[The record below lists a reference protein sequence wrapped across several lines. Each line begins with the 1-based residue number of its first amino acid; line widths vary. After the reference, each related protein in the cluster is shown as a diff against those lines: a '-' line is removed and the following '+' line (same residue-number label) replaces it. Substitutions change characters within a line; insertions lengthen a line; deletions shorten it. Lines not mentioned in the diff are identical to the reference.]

1 MEAYVYC
8 ARAPES
14 RVVLLMGVPTETR
27 HWVVTHELGAFG
39 PPWAIHTGA
48 GIRGY
53 RFIRAMA
60 SGNIDFTN
68 MNIWLAETLL

>member
-1 MEAYVYC
+1 M
-8 ARAPES
+8 APES
-14 RVVLLMGVPTETR
+14 RIVHLMDAPAETR
-27 HWVVTHELGAFG
+27 HWIVTHELGAFE

-60 SGNIDFTN
+60 GGNIDHTD
-68 MNIWLAETLL
+68 MNIWLAEALL

>member
-1 MEAYVYC
+1 MEAYLYC

-14 RVVLLMGVPTETR
+14 RVVLLMGAPTETR
-27 HWVVTHELGAFG
+27 RLVVTNELGALE
-39 PPWAIHTGA
+39 PAWAIHTGA

-60 SGNIDFTN
+60 GGNIDFTN
-68 MNIWLAETLL
+68 MNIWLAEALL

>member
-1 MEAYVYC
+1 MEAYLYC

-14 RVVLLMGVPTETR
+14 HVVLLMSAPTETR
-27 HWVVTHELGAFG
+27 HLVVTNELGAFE

-48 GIRGY
+48 GIGGY

-60 SGNIDFTN
+60 GGNIDFTD
-68 MNIWLAETLL
+68 MNIWLAEALL